1 MTFVLFDTCIVLD
14 LMQKREPFFDD
25 AQRLFLAVAN
35 RRIKGCLTAK
45 SVLDIYY
52 LLHRANHSGE
62 ETKKYLVALLKLFEI
77 LDTTA
82 VDCRKAVLSGVSDFE
97 DAVRL
102 YRYEESERFQKCR
115 NKSSGTGRSDC
126 RNIQGNSLEHCKFPS
141 LKFTKSIVPC
151 AFFVLK
157 FCGKRIK

>member
-45 SVLDIYY
+45 SVLVIYY

-97 DAVRL
+97 DAVMAETALRERVDCIVTRNL
-102 YRYEESERFQKCR
+102 RNFRNAAIRVLEPAGLIAEIYRE
-115 NKSSGTGRSDC
+115 T
-126 RNIQGNSLEHCKFPS
+126 
-141 LKFTKSIVPC
+141 V
-151 AFFVLK
+151 
-157 FCGKRIK
+157 